1 MYWLGLLF
9 YILSGLSYVAFPAVK
24 NMVNQALLLAP
35 QISYAC
41 AVLFIYPLA
50 IFLCHLIFRMKS
62 KKYYL
67 LLATQ
72 TKLAASIAV
81 SLGLIG
87 TFIGLTDMILA
98 ISSSLGG
105 DGNLATKMNAMI
117 SSISTAL
124 GAMSYAFLTSIVGV
138 SISVLLLISLS
149 FWAFYYKSEKEDDS
163 KPERERSLELQ
174 ELLKRISVIESVN
187 VNIANKLI
195 AIPENTQL
203 TEMLAKNSADMV
215 MHLGKI
221 EEGLQTIGHSI
232 KKVGEEN
239 IEKSSHM
246 LEILSGIEGN
256 GISTGN
262 KLERCIERLSEF
274 NIQMNVQRIMFKEHF
289 ENVCDSGI
297 SNAKSIN
304 EMLAAQA
311 TQTNLFKEHFEFV
324 QKMSHA
330 NHEQLKNIIDSQA
343 NYINEQGRF
352 KNKLKDVLK
361 VIANEN

>member
-1 MYWLGLLF
+1 MLSKTGFTHSDLLRW
-9 YILSGLSYVAFPAVK
+9 
-24 NMVNQALLLAP
+24 
-35 QISYAC
+35 QIDYAGC
-41 AVLFIYPLA
+41 
-50 IFLCHLIFRMKS
+50 
-62 KKYYL
+62 
-67 LLATQ
+67 
-72 TKLAASIAV
+72 
-81 SLGLIG
+81 SL
-87 TFIGLTDMILA
+87 
-98 ISSSLGG
+98 
-105 DGNLATKMNAMI
+105 
-117 SSISTAL
+117 
-124 GAMSYAFLTSIVGV
+124 
-138 SISVLLLISLS
+138 
-149 FWAFYYKSEKEDDS
+149 
-163 KPERERSLELQ
+163 
-174 ELLKRISVIESVN
+174 N
-187 VNIANKLI
+187 VN
-195 AIPENTQL
+195 
-203 TEMLAKNSADMV
+203 
-215 MHLGKI
+215 G
-221 EEGLQTIGHSI
+221 TIMRGTYNSI

-274 NIQMNVQRIMFKEHF
+274 NVQMNVQRVMFKEHF